1 MGGMVL
7 LRVGELAQHVPEIV
21 GNYQMMA
28 MGAAD
33 DAEHLNAARRS
44 VGMGHSLPS
53 RQPSP
58 LINGMPH
65 PDPYYA
71 PK

>member
-1 MGGMVL
+1 
-7 LRVGELAQHVPEIV
+7 
-21 GNYQMMA
+21 MMA